1 MSSSSKFNTSPE
13 GSQDKNQ
20 GFNFDLDIADNR
32 GTIIKVI
39 GVGGAGNNAVDH
51 MIRAGVQGVEFIN
64 ANTDSQSLSRSIS
77 PVKLPL
83 GKTGLG
89 AGSKP
94 EAGRLAAEDSKE
106 LIIEAIKG
114 CHMLFVTCGMGGGT
128 GTGAAP
134 VIARLAKEM
143 GILVVG
149 VVTKPFWFENRMK
162 AAESGVEELNKNVD
176 SLIVVLNDQLIE
188 VYGDDAS
195 VDECFGHAD
204 GILHSAVSGIS
215 EIINVPGLVNVDFED
230 VRTAM
235 GEMGRAMMGNAEAS
249 GIDRAKVAAEKAAA
263 SPLLEGI
270 KLSTAKC
277 LIVNITAS
285 RSLKMSE
292 IRDAIQSLQ
301 NFASPDAFIKYGTVF
316 DETMEDRMRVT
327 VIATGLNKNN
337 HQNNRDDNLMMNS
350 GSFGRQP
357 VVQNE
362 ERYPSLQ
369 RESAPQVFRNG
380 TNRDVHQNP
389 QSRGNGFPAPA
400 AKPAPQ
406 APKNNAQSNVNNN
419 SATYDIPAFLRRQQ

>member
-1 MSSSSKFNTSPE
+1 MDSSKFNRNSE
-13 GSQDKNQ
+13 GSQDKAQ
-20 GFNFDLDIADNR
+20 GFSFDLDINDNR

-39 GVGGAGNNAVDH
+39 GVGGAGNNAIDH

-64 ANTDSQSLSRSIS
+64 ANTDSQSLSRSIA

-106 LIIEAIKG
+106 LIVEAIKG

-162 AAESGVEELNKNVD
+162 TAEIGVEELNKNVD
-176 SLIVVLNDQLIE
+176 SLIVVLNDKLIE

-195 VDECFGHAD
+195 VDECFSHAD

-249 GIDRAKVAAEKAAA
+249 GMDRARVAAEKAAA

-292 IRDAIQSLQ
+292 IRDAIQALQ
-301 NFASPDAFIKYGTVF
+301 SFASPDAFIKYGTVF
-316 DETMEDRMRVT
+316 DESMDDRMRVT
-327 VIATGLNKNN
+327 VIATGLNKVNPN
-337 HQNNRDDNLMMNS
+337 AREDNLTMNS

-357 VVQNE
+357 LVQNE
-362 ERYPSLQ
+362 EKYPMLQ
-369 RESAPQVFRNG
+369 RESSQVFRTG
-380 TNRDVHQNP
+380 TNRDVAPTQQP
-389 QSRGNGFPAPA
+389 KAPGNNFTGPSSQTTQKGNQP
-400 AKPAPQ
+400 
-406 APKNNAQSNVNNN
+406 VNNN
-419 SATYDIPAFLRRQQ
+419 NAATYDIPAFLRRQH

>member
-13 GSQDKNQ
+13 GSLDKNQ
-20 GFNFDLDIADNR
+20 GFNFDLDITDNR

-64 ANTDSQSLSRSIS
+64 ANTDSQSLSRSIA

-162 AAESGVEELNKNVD
+162 TAETGVEELNKNVD
-176 SLIVVLNDQLIE
+176 SLIVVLNDKLIE

-249 GIDRAKVAAEKAAA
+249 GVDRARVAAEKAAA

-285 RSLKMSE
+285 RSLKMAE
-292 IRDAIQSLQ
+292 IRDAIQALQ
-301 NFASPDAFIKYGTVF
+301 SFASPDAFIKYGTVF
-316 DETMEDRMRVT
+316 DETMGDNIRIT
-327 VIATGLNKNN
+327 VIATGLNKVNPN
-337 HQNNRDDNLMMNS
+337 AREENLMLNS
-350 GSFGRQP
+350 GSFGRQQF
-357 VVQNE
+357 VNE
-362 ERYPSLQ
+362 DKFPTLQ
-369 RESAPQVFRNG
+369 RESAPQVFRTG
-380 TNRDVHQNP
+380 TSRDAQP
-389 QSRGNGFPAPA
+389 SQARTGGFPAPA
-400 AKPAPQ
+400 TKSPPT
-406 APKNNAQSNVNNN
+406 APKTNGQSSANNN

>member
-1 MSSSSKFNTSPE
+1 MNSKTNAQKEQSFS
-13 GSQDKNQ
+13 
-20 GFNFDLDIADNR
+20 FDMNISDNR

-51 MIRAGVQGVEFIN
+51 MIRSNVQGVEFIN
-64 ANTDSQSLSRSIS
+64 ANTDSQSLNRSLAPI
-77 PVKLPL
+77 KLPL

-162 AAESGVEELNKNVD
+162 TADLGVDELNKNVD
-176 SLIVVLNDQLIE
+176 SLIVVLNDKLIE

-204 GILHSAVSGIS
+204 GILNNAVSGIS

-249 GIDRAKVAAEKAAA
+249 GSDRAFY
-263 SPLLEGI
+263 
-270 KLSTAKC
+270 C
-277 LIVNITAS
+277 Q
-285 RSLKMSE
+285 M
-292 IRDAIQSLQ
+292 
-301 NFASPDAFIKYGTVF
+301 
-316 DETMEDRMRVT
+316 
-327 VIATGLNKNN
+327 LN
-337 HQNNRDDNLMMNS
+337 R
-350 GSFGRQP
+350 
-357 VVQNE
+357 
-362 ERYPSLQ
+362 
-369 RESAPQVFRNG
+369 
-380 TNRDVHQNP
+380 
-389 QSRGNGFPAPA
+389 
-400 AKPAPQ
+400 
-406 APKNNAQSNVNNN
+406 
-419 SATYDIPAFLRRQQ
+419 

>member
-1 MSSSSKFNTSPE
+1 MSTNKENNTS
-13 GSQDKNQ
+13 KNQ
-20 GFNFDLDIADNR
+20 GFSFDMNISDNK

-39 GVGGAGNNAVDH
+39 GVGGAGNNAIDH
-51 MIRAGVQGVEFIN
+51 MIRSNVQGVEFIN
-64 ANTDSQSLSRSIS
+64 ANTDSQSLNRSLAKT
-77 PVKLPL
+77 KLPL

-162 AAESGVEELNKNVD
+162 AADLGVEELNKNVD
-176 SLIVVLNDQLIE
+176 SLIVVLNDKLIE
-188 VYGDDAS
+188 VYGDEAS

-204 GILHSAVSGIS
+204 GILNNAVSGIS

-249 GIDRAKVAAEKAAA
+249 GINRAVIAAEKAAA

-285 RSLKMSE
+285 KSLKMSE

-301 NFASPDAFIKYGTVF
+301 AFASTDAFIKYGTVF
-316 DETMEDRMRVT
+316 DETMEDRIRVT
-327 VIATGLNKNN
+327 VIATGLNKVTHN
-337 HQNNRDDNLMMNS
+337 HNSQRSDDNVMMNT
-350 GSFGRQP
+350 GSFGRPQY
-357 VVQNE
+357 VQNE
-362 ERYPSLQ
+362 EKYPVPL
-369 RESAPQVFRNG
+369 RESRSEFPQVFRNPRDIQQNPIQQVKSNG
-380 TNRDVHQNP
+380 TNNNLHPVQTKSVSNTP
-389 QSRGNGFPAPA
+389 
-400 AKPAPQ
+400 
-406 APKNNAQSNVNNN
+406 NNAPS
-419 SATYDIPAFLRRQQ
+419 YDIPAFLRRQS

>member
-1 MSSSSKFNTSPE
+1 MKSSKTNENPDAPQEKT
-13 GSQDKNQ
+13 Q
-20 GFNFDLDIADNR
+20 GFSFDLDINDNR
-32 GTIIKVI
+32 GTIIKVV

-64 ANTDSQSLSRSIS
+64 ANTDSQSLSRSIA

-114 CHMLFVTCGMGGGT
+114 AHMLFVTCGMGGGT

-162 AAESGVEELNKNVD
+162 TAEIGVEELNKNVD
-176 SLIVVLNDQLIE
+176 SLIVVLNDKLIE

-195 VDECFGHAD
+195 VDECFSHAD

-249 GIDRAKVAAEKAAA
+249 GIDRARVAAEKAAA

-285 RSLKMSE
+285 RTLKMSE
-292 IRDAIQSLQ
+292 IRDAIQALQ
-301 NFASPDAFIKYGTVF
+301 SFASPDAFIKYGTVF
-316 DETMEDRMRVT
+316 DESMDDRIRVT
-327 VIATGLNKNN
+327 VIATGLNKVNLN
-337 HQNNRDDNLMMNS
+337 IREDNLMMNT
-350 GSFGRQP
+350 GSFGRSSY
-357 VVQNE
+357 VQNE
-362 ERYPSLQ
+362 EKYPTLQ
-369 RESAPQVFRNG
+369 RESGPQVFRTG
-380 TNRDVHQNP
+380 TNRDVQP
-389 QSRGNGFPAPA
+389 SQQTRGNGFTAPISQPSQPAQ
-400 AKPAPQ
+400 KGGTLSVNS
-406 APKNNAQSNVNNN
+406 NNA
-419 SATYDIPAFLRRQQ
+419 ATYDIPAFLRRQH

>member
-1 MSSSSKFNTSPE
+1 MNSKTNAQKEQSFS
-13 GSQDKNQ
+13 
-20 GFNFDLDIADNR
+20 FDMNISDSR

-51 MIRAGVQGVEFIN
+51 MIRSNVQGVEFIN
-64 ANTDSQSLSRSIS
+64 ANTDSQSLNRSLAPI
-77 PVKLPL
+77 KLPL

-162 AAESGVEELNKNVD
+162 TADLGVDELNKNVD
-176 SLIVVLNDQLIE
+176 SLIVVLNDKLIE

-204 GILHSAVSGIS
+204 GILNNAVSGIS

-249 GIDRAKVAAEKAAA
+249 GSDRARVAAEKAAA

-277 LIVNITAS
+277 LIVNITAN

-301 NFASPDAFIKYGTVF
+301 SFAAPDAFIKYGTVF
-316 DETMEDRMRVT
+316 DEGMEDRMRVT
-327 VIATGLNKNN
+327 VIATGLNKINPN
-337 HQNNRDDNLMMNS
+337 AQENVMMNT
-350 GSFGRQP
+350 GSFGRPQH
-357 VVQNE
+357 VQNE
-362 ERYPSLQ
+362 ERYPLPLRQ
-369 RESAPQVFRNG
+369 EAQPQVFRNPREAQRNGTTGGFTAPVRESAPQPVAQQPVAPAPVAR
-380 TNRDVHQNP
+380 TRAEPANP
-389 QSRGNGFPAPA
+389 Q
-400 AKPAPQ
+400 
-406 APKNNAQSNVNNN
+406 NNIPS
-419 SATYDIPAFLRRQQ
+419 YDIPAFLRRQ

>member
-1 MSSSSKFNTSPE
+1 
-13 GSQDKNQ
+13 
-20 GFNFDLDIADNR
+20 
-32 GTIIKVI
+32 
-39 GVGGAGNNAVDH
+39 
-51 MIRAGVQGVEFIN
+51 
-64 ANTDSQSLSRSIS
+64 
-77 PVKLPL
+77 
-83 GKTGLG
+83 
-89 AGSKP
+89 
-94 EAGRLAAEDSKE
+94 
-106 LIIEAIKG
+106 
-114 CHMLFVTCGMGGGT
+114 
-128 GTGAAP
+128 
-134 VIARLAKEM
+134 
-143 GILVVG
+143 
-149 VVTKPFWFENRMK
+149 
-162 AAESGVEELNKNVD
+162 VEELNKNVD

-195 VDECFGHAD
+195 VDECFAHAD

-235 GEMGRAMMGNAEAS
+235 GEMGRAMMGNAEAA

-301 NFASPDAFIKYGTVF
+301 SFASPDAFIKYGTVF

-337 HQNNRDDNLMMNS
+337 HQNTRDENLMMSS

-357 VVQNE
+357 HVQNE
-362 ERYPSLQ
+362 ERYPGLQ
-369 RESAPQVFRNG
+369 RESAPQVFRTG
-380 TNRDVHQNP
+380 TNRDVHPSQ
-389 QSRGNGFPAPA
+389 QSRANGFPAPA
-400 AKPAPQ
+400 AKPAQPVQ
-406 APKNNAQSNVNNN
+406 KINTQSNVNNN
-419 SATYDIPAFLRRQQ
+419 SATYDIPAFLRRKQD

>member
-1 MSSSSKFNTSPE
+1 MTTSNSKTDS
-13 GSQDKNQ
+13 DKTKNQ
-20 GFNFDLDIADNR
+20 SFSFDIGMAEKR
-32 GTIIKVI
+32 GTIIKVV

-51 MIRAGVQGVEFIN
+51 MIRSGVKGVEFIN
-64 ANTDSQSLSRSIS
+64 ANTDSQALSRSLAPI
-77 PVKLPL
+77 KLPL

-106 LIIEAIKG
+106 LITEAIKD
-114 CHMLFVTCGMGGGT
+114 CHMLFITCGMGGGT

-162 AAESGVEELNKNVD
+162 TAEIGVEDLNKNVD
-176 SLIVVLNDQLIE
+176 SLIVVLNDKLIE

-249 GIDRAKVAAEKAAA
+249 GIDRARVAAEKAAA

-277 LIVNITAS
+277 LIVNITAN

-292 IRDAIQSLQ
+292 IRDAIQALQ
-301 NFASPDAFIKYGTVF
+301 GFAAPDAFIKYGTVF
-316 DETMEDRMRVT
+316 DETMEDSVRVT
-327 VIATGLNKNN
+327 VIATGLNKVNPN
-337 HQNNRDDNLMMNS
+337 ARDDSVMMNT
-350 GSFGRQP
+350 GSFGRVP
-357 VVQNE
+357 FVQNE
-362 ERYPSLQ
+362 EKYQ
-369 RESAPQVFRNG
+369 GNAPQVFRNNREAHQRTG
-380 TNRDVHQNP
+380 THN
-389 QSRGNGFPAPA
+389 FA
-400 AKPAPQ
+400 APAPQ
-406 APKNNAQSNVNNN
+406 VTPPQNNANNGNN
-419 SATYDIPAFLRRQQ
+419 SNRGGNGMNPNNVPTYDIPAFLRRQQ

>member
-1 MSSSSKFNTSPE
+1 MNSTSN
-13 GSQDKNQ
+13 SNNDSDKTKS
-20 GFNFDLDIADNR
+20 FSFDMDISDKK
-32 GTIIKVI
+32 GTNIKVI

-51 MIRAGVQGVEFIN
+51 MIRSGVQGVEFIN
-64 ANTDSQSLSRSIS
+64 ANTDSQSLTRSIA
-77 PVKLPL
+77 PIKLPL

-162 AAESGVEELNKNVD
+162 PADIGVEELNKNVD
-176 SLIVVLNDQLIE
+176 SLIVVLNDKLIE

-204 GILHSAVSGIS
+204 GILNNAVSGIS

-249 GIDRAKVAAEKAAA
+249 GPDRAKVAAEQAAS

-277 LIVNITAS
+277 LIVNITAN

-301 NFASPDAFIKYGTVF
+301 SFASQDAFIKYGTVF
-316 DETMEDRMRVT
+316 DESMEDRIRIT
-327 VIATGLNKNN
+327 VIATGLNRVMP
-337 HQNNRDDNLMMNS
+337 NNRDDNVMMNT
-350 GSFGRQP
+350 GSFGRTSY
-357 VVQNE
+357 VQNE
-362 ERYPSLQ
+362 EKYPLPL
-369 RESAPQVFRNG
+369 REERSHNSRDFIQSRANGTQGFPTSPPPSHAPQS
-380 TNRDVHQNP
+380 NP
-389 QSRGNGFPAPA
+389 NQGMSKGNAP
-400 AKPAPQ
+400 
-406 APKNNAQSNVNNN
+406 
-419 SATYDIPAFLRRQQ
+419 TYDIPAFLRRKS